1 MASQPNEVA
10 DHAEAGG
17 WAGKSALHRVLLR
30 DASGADHEFL
40 SPAEIPLLQ
49 GMIAARLSAIDVGC
63 RGGGC
68 GICRI
73 KVLSGPY
80 RSLPMSRSRISQED
94 EAQGIVLACRI
105 IPEGEIA
112 IETYP
117 LDRCR
122 AKKQS

>member
-1 MASQPNEVA
+1 MASHPYEVA
-10 DHAEAGG
+10 HTAEAGG
-17 WAGKSALHRVLLR
+17 WTGKPAPHRVLVR
-30 DASGADHEFL
+30 DASGANHEFL
-40 SPAEIPLLQ
+40 SPAETPLLQ

-80 RSLPMSRSRISQED
+80 RSLPMSRSRITQEE
-94 EAQGIVLACRI
+94 EAGGIVLACRI